1 MTAGGTGSGREAVA
15 PPHGTRFLWWRM
27 ASYWFVLGRSWWRA
41 LVARSFGE
49 PLLYLFGLGFGLGA
63 LVDEAGSNPGGVPY
77 AAFVASGVLAGSAAQ
92 SSFGEA
98 SWPVLGAVAWE
109 RQYHA
114 QLAAPPRVGDVLL
127 GHLVFMT
134 ARVLVTI
141 VPFWLVMAA
150 FGLVS
155 WPSAPLAVPAALLT
169 GLALTTPVAAYAA
182 TVQNDTSFALLLRF
196 VVTPMFLFSGAFFP
210 VTDLPGLLQPLVWL
224 NPVWHGVELSRAASL
239 GQGLPVAVA
248 AWHVG
253 YLLLLVGGGYLA
265 ARVTYRRRLT

>member
-1 MTAGGTGSGREAVA
+1 MTSESATAGEPMV
-15 PPHGTRFLWWRM
+15 PPHDGRFLWWRV
-27 ASYWFVLGRSWWRA
+27 ATYWFVLGRAWWRA
-41 LVARSFGE
+41 LVAKSFGE

-63 LVDEAGSNPGGVPY
+63 LVDDAGRNPGGVPY
-77 AAFVASGVLAGSAAQ
+77 AAYVAAGVLAGSAAQ

-98 SWPVLGAVAWE
+98 AWPVLGAVKWQ
-109 RQYHA
+109 RQYFA
-114 QLAAPPRVGDVLL
+114 QLAAPPRVSDVLL
-127 GHLVFMT
+127 GHLIFMT
-134 ARVLVTI
+134 VRLLVTI

-150 FGLVS
+150 FALVS

-182 TVQNDTSFALLLRF
+182 TAENDYSFALLLRF

-210 VTDLPGLLQPLVWL
+210 VTQLPGWLQPAVWV

-239 GQGLPVAVA
+239 GQALPGLWVAG
-248 AWHVG
+248 HVG
-253 YLLLLVGGGYLA
+253 YLLLLVVGGFLA